1 MVPQTDLRPLVRP
14 RHNGRR
20 HFALE
25 HLSERRGRVLN
36 DPEGAVDTL
45 WAYLHGFVSLT
56 MTGRIAGGKDRGRA
70 LMLRGLPGLFDT
82 LE

>member
-1 MVPQTDLRPLVRP
+1 VS
-14 RHNGRR
+14 G
-20 HFALE
+20 
-25 HLSERRGRVLN
+25 

-56 MTGRIAGGKDRGRA
+56 MAGRIVGGKDKGRA
-70 LMLRGLPGLFDT
+70 LMLRGLPGLIDA